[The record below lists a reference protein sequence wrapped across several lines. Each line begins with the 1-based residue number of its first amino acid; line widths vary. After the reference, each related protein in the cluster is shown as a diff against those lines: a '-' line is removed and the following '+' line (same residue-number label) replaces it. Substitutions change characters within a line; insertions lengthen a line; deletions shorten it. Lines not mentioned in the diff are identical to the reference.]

1 MFGFT
6 NGNNTQNQGA
16 GSAASDTTKH
26 RRSRIGL
33 ALGSGV
39 ARGWAHIGVLRAL
52 QKQGIRPDIIVGTSI
67 GAVVGSCYCAGLLD
81 GLETFARRLT
91 RRKVFGFLD
100 VNFAGGGIFTGN
112 KLTKLLVAELRDKRI
127 EDLDPAFACV
137 ATELRTGH
145 EIWMRRGR
153 LVNAIRAS
161 YAIPGLFQPIL
172 LNGRWLVDGAIVNP
186 IPVSVCRAFGAEI
199 VIAVNL
205 SSDMFGRG
213 TVIHDHSADM
223 PEDQANEAL
232 DAVGNMQQARRSLQ
246 AQLIDGSEG
255 RPPGIS
261 AVMIEAYN
269 IIQDRVARSR
279 LAGDPPDVV
288 VGPRLGRIGHFEFHR
303 AGEAIDIGYQ
313 AGMRSA
319 EEIRQVVDAL
329 T

>member
-16 GSAASDTTKH
+16 GSAASRTTKH

-52 QKQGIRPDIIVGTSI
+52 QKQGVRPDIIVGTSI

-100 VNFAGGGIFTGN
+100 VNFAGGGIFTGD
-112 KLTKLLVAELRDKRI
+112 KLTKLLEAELRDKRI

-172 LNGRWLVDGAIVNP
+172 VNGRWLVDGAIVNP

-205 SSDMFGRG
+205 SSDLFGRG
-213 TVIHDHSADM
+213 TVIPDHSS
-223 PEDQANEAL
+223 EAP
-232 DAVGNMQQARRSLQ
+232 DEPRNNPRSMTETERSLQ
-246 AQLIDGSEG
+246 AQLIDGSQG

-261 AVMIEAYN
+261 AVVIEAYN
-269 IIQDRVARSR
+269 IIQDRIARSR
-279 LAGDPPDVV
+279 LAGDPPDVL

-303 AGEAIDIGYQ
+303 AGEAIDIGYE
-313 AGMRSA
+313 ACMRSA
-319 EEIRQVVDAL
+319 DEIRQVVEAL
-329 T
+329 G